1 MKMARLLVLC
11 VLAAGCKTVDIPKY
25 YESQTDE
32 KYGPAEDPMLFFYS
46 YEDIN
51 EMYRLL
57 FSDYRIIGKS
67 SYRYTNYTRGLF
79 DRRVLKKFAKSVGAD
94 IIITSHR
101 EMASDADSHR
111 AVLERLFLKNVN
123 GVKPIWEMGK
133 EDFPLLE
140 QDEVYQGHYIG
151 NGNVVELFRSGE
163 RILGFA
169 VNEIA
174 GRKGRLIFS
183 FDAGSGSGFYMGHDE
198 NGIINEIDP
207 YDFRINALGY
217 LESSGDNFHFLLLR
231 KVDFNGTLRE
241 VLDNDE

>member
-1 MKMARLLVLC
+1 

-25 YESQTDE
+25 YESQTEE
-32 KYGPAEDPMLFFYS
+32 KYGPAEDPMLFSYL

-67 SYRYTNYTRGLF
+67 SYRYTNYNLGVF
-79 DRRVLKKFAKSVGAD
+79 EKRVLKRFAKSVGAD

-101 EMASDADSHR
+101 DTARDADGHR
-111 AVLERLFLKNVN
+111 SVLERLFLKNVN
-123 GVKPIWEMGK
+123 GVKPLWEMGK

-140 QDEVYQGHYIG
+140 QDEVYHGYYIG
-151 NGNVVELFRSGE
+151 DGNMVELFRSGE
-163 RILGFA
+163 KILGFA

-174 GRKGRLIFS
+174 GRKGRLICS
-183 FDAGSGSGFYMGHDE
+183 FDAGSGSGFYMTYDE
-198 NGIINEIDP
+198 NEIIITIRP

-217 LESSGDNFHFLLLR
+217 LEINRNALEEGFGFLYFLKR
-231 KVDFNGTLRE
+231 IFNTGTAY
-241 VLDNDE
+241 